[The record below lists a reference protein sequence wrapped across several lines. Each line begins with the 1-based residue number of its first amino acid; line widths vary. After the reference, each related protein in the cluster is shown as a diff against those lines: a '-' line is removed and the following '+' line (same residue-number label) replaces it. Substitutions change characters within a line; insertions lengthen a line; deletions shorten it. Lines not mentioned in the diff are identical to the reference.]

1 MSEKVN
7 LNVNGIEIESDPN
20 KLLIEACEDSGIH
33 IPRFCWHKRLDPVG
47 MCRIGCALNS
57 YVAYGEALPLARQAA
72 KAGDHGARHAHGPA
86 VHCHV

>member
-1 MSEKVN
+1 MNEKVN

-47 MCRIGCALNS
+47 MCLSLI
-57 YVAYGEALPLARQAA
+57 
-72 KAGDHGARHAHGPA
+72 HI
-86 VHCHV
+86 